1 MQFLPNAIL
10 NALYTFYLICN
21 RRVANAVTTMPYY
34 CYYVMLYYTCQSK
47 SEAVHN
53 TRPWQ
58 LISSANYYL
67 LLTTLVSGQHKTPW
81 RSDNR

>member
-1 MQFLPNAIL
+1 MAMSTTDAIS
-10 NALYTFYLICN
+10 TKRHTQC
-21 RRVANAVTTMPYY
+21 P
-34 CYYVMLYYTCQSK
+34 LYYTCQSE
-47 SEAVHN
+47 SEAVYN

-67 LLTTLVSGQHKTPW
+67 LLTTLLSGQHKTSW